1 MVAVR
6 MMQVAFYQVV
16 DMVAVRH
23 PFVTAIRP
31 MKVLFIVTGA
41 LMVSR
46 ACVGVRC
53 VHLKHVLINMIPVYM
68 MQVPVMQVSMCPLWL
83 TALCPQ
89 FGPCW

>member
-1 MVAVR
+1 MIIAMVAVR

-23 PFVTAIRP
+23 AFVTAIRP
-31 MKVLFIVTGA
+31 MKMLFIVTGA

-53 VHLKHVLINMIPVYM
+53 VHLKHG
-68 MQVPVMQVSMCPLWL
+68 SS
-83 TALCPQ
+83 T
-89 FGPCW
+89 